1 MFCLRIAVRI
11 QRNLDSWRSLTH
23 PCMRAK
29 GACNHVTRCTENA
42 NHGAPI
48 RLANLAGFFQNSA
61 HMKTTTLPLRNLMNR
76 SPLRRAFLLIALLL
90 ACFALSP
97 AAQAVDPP
105 PDGGYPGDNTAE
117 GTDALFSLTGG
128 TENTALGADALYY
141 NAGGIGNTAVG
152 HSTLLSNTSG
162 NDNTAIGVLALFSNT
177 LGSHNTASGAFAL
190 YSNTSGDD
198 NTADGSSTTP
208 PVQGTRRPVMVRFMA
223 TQPARQ
229 TRPMV
234 LTRSLK
240 TQLAV
245 TTRPTVLTRSCTS
258 PSRAAT
264 SPWVPQPVPTL
275 GRETRIST

>member
-1 MFCLRIAVRI
+1 MQCGAPYLSEIASVLVR
-11 QRNLDSWRSLTH
+11 L
-23 PCMRAK
+23 
-29 GACNHVTRCTENA
+29 NHVARFVVNA
-42 NHGAPI
+42 HHSVPI
-48 RLANLAGFFQNSA
+48 RLAKFARFFQNSA

-177 LGSHNTASGAFAL
+177 LGSHNTASGDFAL

-198 NTADGSSTTP
+198 NTAEDRKSD
-208 PVQGTRRPVMVRFMA
+208 V
-223 TQPARQ
+223 
-229 TRPMV
+229 
-234 LTRSLK
+234 
-240 TQLAV
+240 
-245 TTRPTVLTRSCTS
+245 
-258 PSRAAT
+258 
-264 SPWVPQPVPTL
+264 
-275 GRETRIST
+275 